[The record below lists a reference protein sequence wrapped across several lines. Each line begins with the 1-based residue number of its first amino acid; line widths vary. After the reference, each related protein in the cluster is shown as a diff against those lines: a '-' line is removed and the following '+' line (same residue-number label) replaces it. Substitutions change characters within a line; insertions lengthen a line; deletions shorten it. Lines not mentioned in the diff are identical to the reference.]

1 MLISKLMK
9 IIYFKGYIQCII
21 DTNFINEIEVL
32 MSKNL
37 MKKIKDI
44 IIFKKIR
51 KITMKYLI
59 MNVIKKKN

>member
-1 MLISKLMK
+1 MK